1 MRSWFNKL
9 AVATLGV
16 VSLFTAAYADPLDP
30 AAVPGDSK
38 WVIHIDMD
46 AVKKSASWK
55 DVYDRLQKAPD
66 FVPKVT
72 ELENIF
78 NARFPD
84 DLHGVTLFGAGFG
97 DRTGAVMINANVDR
111 KQVEGLLAQGP
122 KNTSTPRG
130 DHSLLSWDDKGE
142 TKYGSFFS
150 DSKFLISD
158 DKESVG
164 LTLDVLDG
172 KADALKPDAAL
183 AAGVKAAA
191 EKKDSPGILIYVA
204 GEGLAKLR
212 AQAARSPLLA
222 QMKSAYITLAEDKDD
237 VVLRL
242 NVTADTAQAATKMQQ
257 AAEGIRAM
265 LGMKAAEDGAPANLV
280 KLNDIVQKATLTA
293 SGNNASLE
301 LRVAQKELPAMLDE
315 AIKNRK

>member
-16 VSLFTAAYADPLDP
+16 ASLFTTAHADPLDP
-30 AAVPGDSK
+30 TTVPNDSK

-46 AVKKSASWK
+46 AVRKSSTWK

-97 DRTGAVMINANVDR
+97 DHTGVVMINANVDR
-111 KQVEGLLAQGP
+111 KQVETLLAQGP

-130 DHSLLSWDDKGE
+130 DHALLSWDDKGQ

-158 DKESVG
+158 DKDSVG
-164 LTLDVLDG
+164 FALDVLDG

-183 AAGVKAAA
+183 AAGVKT
-191 EKKDSPGILIYVA
+191 KQKDQPGILIYVA

-222 QMKSAYITLAEDKDD
+222 QMKSAYITLTEDKDD
-237 VVLRL
+237 VVLTL
-242 NVTADTAQAATKMQQ
+242 NVTADSAPAAQKMQQ
-257 AAEGIRAM
+257 AAEGLRAM
-265 LGMKAAEDGAPANLV
+265 LGLAAADENAKPGVV
-280 KLNDIVQKATLTA
+280 KLNDVVQKATLATN
-293 SGNNASLE
+293 GTNVSL
-301 LRVAQKELPAMLDE
+301 VARLPQNQVPAMLDE
-315 AIKNRK
+315 AIKNRKN

>member
-1 MRSWFNKL
+1 MRSWFTKL
-9 AVATLGV
+9 AAATLGV
-16 VSLFTAAYADPLDP
+16 ASLFTAAHADPLDP
-30 AAVPGDSK
+30 ATVPSDSK

-46 AVKKSASWK
+46 AVRKSASWK

-97 DRTGAVMINANVDR
+97 DRTGVVMINASVDR
-111 KQVEGLLAQGP
+111 KQVEQLLAQGP
-122 KNTSTPRG
+122 KSTSTPRG
-130 DHSLLSWDDKGE
+130 DHALLSWNDKGV
-142 TKYGSFFS
+142 TKFGAFFS
-150 DSKFLISD
+150 DSRFLISD
-158 DKESVG
+158 DKDSVG

-172 KADALKPDAAL
+172 KAEGLKPEAAL
-183 AAGVKAAA
+183 AAGVKADP
-191 EKKDSPGILIYVA
+191 EKKPGVLIYVA

-237 VVLRL
+237 IVLKL

-265 LGMKAAEDGAPANLV
+265 LGMKAAEDNAPANLV
-280 KLNDIVQKATLTA
+280 KLNDIVQKATLAA
-293 SGNNASLE
+293 SGTQASLE
-301 LRVAQKELPAMLDE
+301 LRVAQKELPVLLDE
-315 AIKNRK
+315 AMKNRK